1 MNYKISANTLLFLVA
16 AAVSLFY
23 LSADWR
29 SWRPATCL
37 PDDCFCEEIRPGAIA
52 QPANTWSSLSFVL
65 VGLSV
70 LFSAPRRRFANFNTT
85 RSNLAIENRAAAQLY
100 AAALFVIGLGSAFYH
115 ASLSF
120 VGQFF
125 DVLGMYLLIT
135 FVILLNFSR
144 LNKLPRPGFA
154 AWFII
159 LNAVLAYFL
168 IVFPEVRRHI
178 FGGLVIA
185 TLSLEFLARPKKI
198 PAQNHYLLL
207 AVAAFGLG
215 FLVWIL
221 DITKILCAPT
231 SWLQGHAL
239 WHVMGAVAAGLLFLH
254 YKRAFACHS
263 GGILSAKQISQ

>member
-1 MNYKISANTLLFLVA
+1 M
-16 AAVSLFY
+16 
-23 LSADWR
+23 
-29 SWRPATCL
+29 

-70 LFSAPRRRFANFNTT
+70 LVSAPRRRFANFNTT
-85 RSNLAIENRAAAQLY
+85 RSNLTLKNRAATQLY
-100 AAALFVIGLGSAFYH
+100 AGSLFIIGLGSAFYH

-135 FVILLNFSR
+135 FVLLLNFSR

-154 AWFII
+154 GWFII

-168 IVFPEVRRHI
+168 IVFPELRRYI
-178 FGGLVIA
+178 FAGLVIA
-185 TLSLEFLARPKKI
+185 ALSWEFLACSKK
-198 PAQNHYLLL
+198 PAAQNYYLRL
-207 AVAAFGLG
+207 AVASFGLG
-215 FLVWIL
+215 FLIWIL
-221 DITKILCAPT
+221 DITKILCEPT

-239 WHVMGAVAAGLLFLH
+239 WHLLGALAAGLLFLH
-254 YKRAFACHS
+254 YKRA
-263 GGILSAKQISQ
+263 